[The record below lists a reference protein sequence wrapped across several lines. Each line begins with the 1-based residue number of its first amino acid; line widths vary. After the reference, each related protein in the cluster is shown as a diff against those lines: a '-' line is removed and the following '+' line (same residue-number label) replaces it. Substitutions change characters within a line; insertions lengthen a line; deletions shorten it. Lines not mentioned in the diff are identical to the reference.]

1 MKAAPTPTI
10 DVNGLVTW
18 VNDPTCTGGYFLF
31 GCFDN
36 GMENWYDG
44 NSTTAGIGLTFYD
57 AFAGGW
63 QGGQRAAL
71 VGIDGSGNVVTNPT
85 LSVGYLTKNL

>member
-1 MKAAPTPTI
+1 MNAAPTPTI

-18 VNDPTCTGGYFLF
+18 VNDPTCTGGYCLF

-36 GMENWYDG
+36 GTGNWFDENNTTVG
-44 NSTTAGIGLTFYD
+44 VGSTSFD
-57 AFAGGW
+57 AYAGGW

-71 VGIDGSGNVVTNPT
+71 VGFDVTGNIVTNPT